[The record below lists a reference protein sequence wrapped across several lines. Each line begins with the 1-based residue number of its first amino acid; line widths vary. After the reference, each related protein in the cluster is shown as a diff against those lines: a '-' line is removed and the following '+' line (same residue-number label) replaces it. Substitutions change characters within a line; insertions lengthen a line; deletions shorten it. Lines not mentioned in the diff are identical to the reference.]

1 MFKKDGTVV
10 RSMQLRAVL
19 PFFIE
24 GFKKKEAPLPSDR
37 MVTDRLQQWH
47 IPPKMNVAPQPV
59 VRIKFQIAVYGKAP
73 RQRQQR
79 TQSCTSTEADSTSPL
94 LDKLVNYIGQ
104 SNPFSRL
111 AHFWSEPEKEEEE
124 GGHATVDE
132 VADGLTRLAKKL
144 IVFDG
149 CDRSLPQSALDLNAI
164 NPEDEYFKDICKSYV
179 SQQIIDQR
187 LVDFVEQ
194 TTWSQAIV
202 PCVEGVA

>member
-1 MFKKDGTVV
+1 
-10 RSMQLRAVL
+10 
-19 PFFIE
+19 
-24 GFKKKEAPLPSDR
+24 

-59 VRIKFQIAVYGKAP
+59 VQIKFQIAVYGKAP

-79 TQSCTSTEADSTSPL
+79 TQSCTSTAADSTSPL
-94 LDKLVNYIGQ
+94 LDKLVNDIGQ
-104 SNPFSRL
+104 SNPFSGL

-124 GGHATVDE
+124 GGDATVDE

-144 IVFDG
+144 IIFDS

-194 TTWSQAIV
+194 TT
-202 PCVEGVA
+202 